1 VGSVDLPA
9 ENVDFLAQYEQLD
22 VLAGRTTPSQDDQ
35 RQQAPEHGVDNRQQH
50 QSSSQD
56 GEAGILGTYRAQTL
70 HQTRSASPHHTHPH
84 PNR

>member
-1 VGSVDLPA
+1 MPAQQRGRGDDPVIEQVTREQPAQCGQHDAVGGLEMGPVDLPA

-50 QSSSQD
+50 Q
-56 GEAGILGTYRAQTL
+56 
-70 HQTRSASPHHTHPH
+70 P
-84 PNR
+84 